1 MPTKNNIRIQQSL
14 KLSKEI
20 TLKEKQIIEL
30 KDNIKMYKSKIYELE
45 INNKTQKNMTDV
57 YDKPYGFLIKDLEN
71 KEKYIIELKSEND
84 ELIDKL
90 NNKCFIVNF

>member
-30 KDNIKMYKSKIYELE
+30 KDNINMYKSKIYELE
-45 INNKTQKNMTDV
+45 INNKT
-57 YDKPYGFLIKDLEN
+57 LI
-71 KEKYIIELKSEND
+71 I
-84 ELIDKL
+84 
-90 NNKCFIVNF
+90 